1 MIGLAPTTVLVSRDS
16 FEVRGESF
24 NGVQPGKYPYT
35 LPTLLV
41 PGDHIRLDA
50 SLAFV
55 VSQLLQL
62 NTEKSLQSL
71 AKYPGSWRRMEIV
84 RTTQNG
90 NLLMSDYGHHPTE
103 VIATL

>member
-35 LPTLLV
+35 LPLLLV

-50 SLAFV
+50 SLAYV
-55 VSQLLQL
+55 VSQLLHL
-62 NTEKSLQSL
+62 DAEKSLQSL